1 MEAFCLSCA
10 GYSVATYVLGIGDR
24 HSDNIMITEDGQLF
38 HIDFGHFL
46 GNFKVKFGVRRE
58 RVPFV
63 LPQDFEIIIEKHY
76 GFDRYTY
83 SVIVCLQC
91 YCLLTVLLFAYS
103 VIVCSILND
112 CTYKEVICTVYS
124 F

>member
-1 MEAFCLSCA
+1 MHICICSLQQAMEAFCLSCA

-46 GNFKVKFGVRRE
+46 GNFKSTFGLRRE

-63 LPQDFEIIIEKHY
+63 LPQDFEIIIEKHF
-76 GFDRYTY
+76 GFDRYAA
-83 SVIVCLQC
+83 IMM
-91 YCLLTVLLFAYS
+91 
-103 VIVCSILND
+103 
-112 CTYKEVICTVYS
+112 CTS
-124 F
+124 S